1 MLVFAFAAEM
11 RQGIDARVNEI
22 ETLGTHMNVYLI
34 CSAILVLMYFALA
47 LNVSLTRGRVKIGI
61 GSGPDPSGPL
71 NKAVRTHGNA
81 GEFIPI
87 FVTLFLFFLITGAGG
102 WIDWVVVIATASRIL
117 HAIGMLATTNF
128 NQGPHIL
135 RAIGA
140 LGTYL
145 SGVAL
150 GIALLMR
157 VFA

>member
-1 MLVFAFAAEM
+1 
-11 RQGIDARVNEI
+11 
-22 ETLGTHMNVYLI
+22 MNVYLI

-81 GEFIPI
+81 GEFVPI
-87 FVTLFLFFLITGAGG
+87 FVTLFLYFLISGAGG
-102 WIDWVVVIATASRIL
+102 WIIGVVVVATVSRVL
-117 HAIGMLATTNF
+117 HAIGMLATTDF
-128 NQGPHIL
+128 NRGPHAL

-140 LGTYL
+140 MGTYL

-150 GIALLMR
+150 GIALVMR
-157 VFA
+157 VFP

>member
-1 MLVFAFAAEM
+1 
-11 RQGIDARVNEI
+11 
-22 ETLGTHMNVYLI
+22 MNVYLV

-87 FVTLFLFFLITGAGG
+87 FVALFLYFLLVGVGG
-102 WIDWVVVIATASRIL
+102 WVTWVAIVATASRVL
-117 HAIGMLATTNF
+117 HAMGMLATTDF
-128 NQGPHIL
+128 NRGPHAL
-135 RAIGA
+135 RAVGA
-140 LGTYL
+140 MGTYL

-157 VFA
+157 VYP